1 MRKGIKMGARVE
13 RKEVRGVS
21 GKTDIPF
28 LSKRTEGGV
37 NQVAGPV
44 GVGDCRRSG
53 VGGGRG

>member
-13 RKEVRGVS
+13 RKEVRG
-21 GKTDIPF
+21 F
-28 LSKRTEGGV
+28 LAKPTSPSFRKEQRRGV